1 MPSRNWIR
9 LARQIEELLA
19 ERLGEDE
26 ERYYSLRSGL
36 CHLIVTA
43 GADEESNALFKRS
56 RIPGL
61 LKLLDD
67 LLAAFLA
74 ESNLH
79 KALCARYLYRQS
91 EAKAKRRWKVRDS
104 EWNYIHKLSR
114 RCACDFDLL
123 YGLLADLFLD
133 ADWHDELEEQFTE
146 REVILETKAIED
158 LLIPVMEGYLR
169 TRKVGGKYKPY
180 EVYGICLGMQSVRE
194 AGNGRPLRSHS
205 LVNIMRCQPQLSAHS
220 KSTWVIRSERSIK
233 ALMQAT
239 RSLFPAYELI
249 GEFHSHAYESLY
261 ALEDNRGWEFS
272 RGDEGDLV
280 YWAREM
286 KDKLNQKP
294 AVSLVAA
301 IAVSERN
308 AERRHHN
315 GIPSTLELSAGGCRV
330 IINAYRVLGS
340 GRPSNK
346 NVILKA
352 PGMIE

>member
-1 MPSRNWIR
+1 MPSLNWIR
-9 LARQIEELLA
+9 LATRIEELLN
-19 ERLGEDE
+19 ERLGGDED
-26 ERYYSLRSGL
+26 RHASFLGAL

-43 GADEESNALFKRS
+43 GADDESGAFLMRS

-61 LKLLDD
+61 IKLLDD
-67 LLAAFLA
+67 LMAALVA
-74 ESNLH
+74 ESNVH

-91 EAKAKRRWKVRDS
+91 EAKARRRWKVRDS
-104 EWNYIHKLSR
+104 EWNYIHKLAR
-114 RCACDFDLL
+114 RCSCDFDLI
-123 YGLLADLFLD
+123 YGIFEELFLD
-133 ADWHDELEEQFTE
+133 ADWHDELEEQFTQ

-169 TRKVGGKYKPY
+169 TRKVGGKYKAY
-180 EVYGICLGMQSVRE
+180 EVYGICLGMRSVRE
-194 AGNGRPLRSHS
+194 AGKGRGPRSNS

-239 RSLFPAYELI
+239 QSLFPAYELI
-249 GEFHSHAYESLY
+249 GEFHSHAYDTLSD
-261 ALEDNRGWEFS
+261 LETNRGWEFS
-272 RGDEGDLV
+272 EGDEGDLV
-280 YWAREM
+280 YWARDM
-286 KDKLNQKP
+286 KDKLGQKP

-301 IAVSERN
+301 IASCERN

-315 GIPSTLELSAGGCRV
+315 GIKSTLELSAGGCRI

-340 GRPSNK
+340 GRPSNQ